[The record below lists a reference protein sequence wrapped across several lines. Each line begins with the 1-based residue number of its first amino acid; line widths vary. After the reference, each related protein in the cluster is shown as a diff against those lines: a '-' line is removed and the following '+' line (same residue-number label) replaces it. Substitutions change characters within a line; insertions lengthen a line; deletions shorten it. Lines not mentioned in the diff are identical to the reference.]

1 MKDRSY
7 FIEAALRYE
16 ELLESGQII
25 SLDAFVA
32 QEPPEV
38 REELRAFLEFNLTLG
53 ELDEPAVLSPTEEA
67 AADRVMALAGAAWER
82 DLSGGPIQNLT
93 DLRKARHMT
102 VGRLARHLKLPVDLL
117 ARLERGKVRVATI
130 PERLI
135 ERLAGALQTTSSV
148 IRAALLA
155 PPPISANARLNA
167 EDGIVEPE
175 EPVVSFAQA
184 FADSAPT
191 DEEYAAWADTLSSAR
206 R

>member
-38 REELRAFLEFNLTLG
+38 REELRAFLEFNLILG
-53 ELDEPAVLSPTEEA
+53 EPDEPAVLTSAEEM
-67 AADRVMALAGAAWER
+67 AADRVMALARAAWER
-82 DLSGGPIQNLT
+82 ELRGEPAQSLT
-93 DLRKARHMT
+93 DLRKARQIT
-102 VGRLARHLKLPVDLL
+102 VGRLARQVNLPVDLL
-117 ARLERGKVRVATI
+117 ARLERGKVRAVTI
-130 PERLI
+130 PQRLI
-135 ERLAGALQTTSSV
+135 ERLAEALHTTTSAV
-148 IRAALLA
+148 QAALLA
-155 PPPISANARLNA
+155 PPPVSAAARLSA

-175 EPVVSFAQA
+175 EPMVSFAQA
-184 FADSAPT
+184 FAQSAPT
-191 DEEYAAWADTLSSAR
+191 DEERAAWADVLPDAR

>member
-16 ELLESGQII
+16 ELLETGQIV

-38 REELRAFLEFNLTLG
+38 REELRAFLEFNLMLG
-53 ELDEPAVLSPTEEA
+53 ELDEPAILTPAEEA
-67 AADRVMALAGAAWER
+67 AADRVMALARAAFER
-82 DLSGGPIQNLT
+82 ELIGEPAQNLT
-93 DLRKARHMT
+93 DLRKSRQMT
-102 VGRLARHLKLPVDLL
+102 VGRLARRLKLPVDLL

-135 ERLAGALQTTSSV
+135 ERLAEALQTSTSA
-148 IRAALLA
+148 IQATLLA
-155 PPPISANARLNA
+155 PPPVSTAARLSA
-167 EDGIVEPE
+167 EDGIIEPE
-175 EPVVSFAQA
+175 EPVVSFARA

-191 DEEYAAWADTLSSAR
+191 EEERAAWADVLPDA
-206 R
+206 

>member
-38 REELRAFLEFNLTLG
+38 REDLRAFLEFNLTLG
-53 ELDEPAVLSPTEEA
+53 ELDEPAILSPAEEA
-67 AADRVMALAGAAWER
+67 AASRVMALARAAFER
-82 DLSGGPIQNLT
+82 ELSGEPVQNLT
-93 DLRKARHMT
+93 DLRKARQVT
-102 VGRLARHLKLPVDLL
+102 VGRLARQLKLPVDLL

-135 ERLAGALQTTSSV
+135 ERLADALQTTTSTV
-148 IRAALLA
+148 QAALLA
-155 PPPISANARLNA
+155 PPPVSAAARLNA

-191 DEEYAAWADTLSSAR
+191 DEERAAWADVLPGA
-206 R
+206 